1 MKRLVASVTL
11 AWAAVSCGG
20 SPSVVG
26 PGTPPPASPTPSAVT
41 TPSPLPSPVV
51 SVKGFITVTSPT
63 VNATLQSPVIITG
76 DASVFEAA
84 LQWRITD
91 AGGRVIAEGNTTAS
105 QGAPGRGTFSVTVP
119 YTVRSDV
126 VVAFV
131 EVYSRSPK
139 DGNIDEIVRVPVTL
153 R

>member
-1 MKRLVASVTL
+1 MKRLLATVGLALAAASCVA
-11 AWAAVSCGG
+11 
-20 SPSVVG
+20 PS
-26 PGTPPPASPTPSAVT
+26 TTFSFTTQPATPTPSASANPK
-41 TPSPLPSPVV
+41 PSSVV
-51 SVKGFITVTSPT
+51 SAKGAITLASPT
-63 VNATLQSPVIITG
+63 VNAKLQSPVIISG
-76 DASVFEAA
+76 DASVFEAT

-91 AGGRVIAEGNTTAS
+91 TGGRVIADGITTAS

-119 YTVRSDV
+119 YSVTTET
-126 VVAFV
+126 VAFV